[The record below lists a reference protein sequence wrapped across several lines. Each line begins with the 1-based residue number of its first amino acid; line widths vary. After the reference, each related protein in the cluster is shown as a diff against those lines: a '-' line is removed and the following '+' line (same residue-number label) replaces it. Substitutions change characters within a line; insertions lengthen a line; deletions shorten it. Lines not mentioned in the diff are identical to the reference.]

1 MGLAGIFHTFE
12 GHMQHVA
19 SLRPRLR
26 MRLYRAYPAVRAAH
40 RRWQV
45 SSLLLLLLVG
55 VVLIG
60 SGCNQSTPPQPQ
72 KHVLVWPNVGVTDLP
87 QLDPAL
93 SSDSNS
99 DQAVQLVFS
108 GLVKLNPQLQV
119 VPDAAYSWQVS
130 PDGKTYTFYLPAQ
143 LRFADGT
150 PVTAQD
156 VIYSFDRSLQMTAT
170 ANQEDGNGGLFY
182 LGHILGA
189 ADVAAGRASTAR
201 GLKAIDDH
209 TFQVQLDAP
218 IAYFLSDLTEPQ
230 AFIVPRQLIQKYGE
244 KNWVEHALGTGPFL
258 LGHWTHGVRMT
269 FLPNPDYYGDK
280 PTLDELDMPFAQD
293 PHAALLSYRAGQYDL
308 TSNIVG
314 PDYPQARTEK
324 NFHEATFLGTDAL
337 VPNGGIEPFNHPEV
351 RQAFALALDA
361 QVLAHEVMGD
371 SVTPSKTLVP
381 PGMPNYTPSSV
392 QGLGPNTQQAL
403 QLLQSVYPDI
413 SMLPPVTLTYPTSD
427 LPQAEAQALQTMW
440 QRALGVHVNLA
451 PIDPST
457 YEREFDQGQVQLGVL
472 NWTADL
478 ADPWDLLTLYL
489 HSGAPEDVGGW
500 TNAQFDQ
507 WVDQA
512 DMLFNAATQRT
523 ALYQQAE
530 QLALND
536 AAWIPFDHP
545 KFTAFIASYVHGIV
559 VTPLGLMV
567 PDWAL
572 LTVGK
577 H

>member
-1 MGLAGIFHTFE
+1 
-12 GHMQHVA
+12 MQHGA
-19 SLRPRLR
+19 SLHPQMGMCLSRV
-26 MRLYRAYPAVRAAH
+26 YPVARIAH
-40 RRWQV
+40 CRWQP
-45 SSLLLLLLVG
+45 SSLVLLLLVG
-55 VVLIG
+55 VVLFV
-60 SGCNQSTPPQPQ
+60 SGCNQSQPTQPQ
-72 KHVLVWPNVGVTDLP
+72 RHVLVWPNVGVTDLP

-99 DQAVQLVFS
+99 DQAVELIFS
-108 GLVKLNPQLQV
+108 GLVKLNPHLQV

-143 LRFADGT
+143 LRFADGA

-170 ANQEDGNGGLFY
+170 AIQEGGNGGLFY

-189 ADVAAGRASTAR
+189 ADVAAGHASSAS
-201 GLKAIDDH
+201 GLKALDDH
-209 TFQVQLDAP
+209 TLQIQLDAP
-218 IAYFLSDLTEPQ
+218 IAYFLIDLTAPP
-230 AFIVPRQLIQKYGE
+230 AFIVPRQLIQHYGG
-244 KNWVEHALGTGPFL
+244 KNWVDHALGTGPFL
-258 LGHWTHGVRMT
+258 LGHWTHSVRMT
-269 FLPNPDYYGDK
+269 FLPNPYYYGDK

-308 TSNIVG
+308 TTSIIG
-314 PDYPQARTEK
+314 PDYPQAHTEK
-324 NFHEATFLGTDAL
+324 NFYEATFLGTDAL
-337 VPNGGIEPFNHPEV
+337 IPNAGMEPFNHPEV

-381 PGMPNYTPSSV
+381 PGMPNYMPSSV
-392 QGLGPNTQQAL
+392 QGLGPNAQQAL

-427 LPQAEAQALQTMW
+427 LPQAEAQAMQSMW
-440 QRALGVHVNLA
+440 QRALEVHVNLA

-457 YEREFDQGQVQLGVL
+457 YERELDQGQVQLGVL

-489 HSGAPEDVGGW
+489 RSGAPENVGGW
-500 TNAQFDQ
+500 TNPQFDQ
-507 WVDQA
+507 GVDQA
-512 DMLFNAATQRT
+512 DLMFNDPGQRT
-523 ALYQQAE
+523 ALYQQSE
-530 QLALND
+530 QLAVSQ

-545 KFTAFIASYVHGIV
+545 KFTAFIAPYVHGIV

-567 PDWAL
+567 PDWSL
-572 LTVGK
+572 MTVGK